1 MLLRDKEREGES
13 ERLANN
19 KVTVSHTLLSL
30 VCCYTT
36 VTGLCSMWELS
47 VGVQWP
53 RRLYPS
59 PWGAPQRMFGFCWKM
74 RGKASERQRREGG
87 SLSCVGRL
95 TCSSGDPASLF
106 FFSFKIPR
114 QTYLSDNSL
123 LYTFLWLVWGQNVD
137 IAKKWKVTSGI
148 FRRLL
153 FMLWKV
159 CTWNIHC
166 FLSVNERIWCLWPCF
181 SSNHMP
187 HCFLICP

>member
-1 MLLRDKEREGES
+1 
-13 ERLANN
+13 
-19 KVTVSHTLLSL
+19 
-30 VCCYTT
+30 
-36 VTGLCSMWELS
+36 MWELS

-53 RRLYPS
+53 RRLYPF
-59 PWGAPQRMFGFCWKM
+59 PWGAPQRMFGLCWKM

-87 SLSCVGRL
+87 SLRCVGRL
-95 TCSSGDPASLF
+95 TCSSGEPAF
-106 FFSFKIPR
+106 FFLLKYQDKLTSMTTHCSTPSSDWFKA
-114 QTYLSDNSL
+114 
-123 LYTFLWLVWGQNVD
+123 

-148 FRRLL
+148 FHCLL

-159 CTWNIHC
+159 CTWNSHC